1 MSSLAP
7 ASAAPAESAPMPAPA
22 KPPAASTRPID
33 QAAALGLSEGEWLT
47 RHAPGRVRRITVPAR
62 KLLFRLPALGT
73 VMSLTRNPSCVH
85 EKDGQWDKVEAT
97 GAMGLVLNHDIDLR
111 LFLNHWVHMYAVET
125 PLDRGGTRHSLQVF
139 DKAGVAVHK
148 IFARPETDMDAW
160 ATLVADVTEQAPPE
174 PLDAQPIPAPAP
186 DRPDDAIAIDA
197 VRRRWDALQD
207 VHDFFALLRE
217 EQVGRLQAMR
227 LSGAPYSRP
236 IPVSAVQPLLERAA
250 DDGTPIMCFVGNRGC
265 IQIHSGPIHRVV
277 PMGPWLNIMD
287 KGFNLHLR
295 IDQVAHAFAVWKPQ
309 SDSAVHS
316 VELFGADGTL
326 IAQFFGERKPGVPE
340 IAAWRDLVRG
350 LPDA

>member
-1 MSSLAP
+1 M
-7 ASAAPAESAPMPAPA
+7 SAAAVVTPAP
-22 KPPAASTRPID
+22 PRSTLRPID
-33 QAAALGLSEGEWLT
+33 QAAAMGLAEGEWLT
-47 RHAPGRVRRITVPAR
+47 RHAPGRVRRVAVPAR
-62 KLLFRLPALGT
+62 KLLPRLTALGT
-73 VMSLTRNPSCVH
+73 VMSLTRNASCVH
-85 EKDGQWDKVEAT
+85 EKDGVWDKIEVG

-111 LFLNHWVHMYAVET
+111 LFLNHWAHGYAVEM
-125 PLDRGGTRHSLQVF
+125 PLENGGTRHSLQFF

-148 IFARPETDMDAW
+148 IFARPTTDMAAW
-160 ATLVADVTEQAPPE
+160 EALVAEVAEEGPPPLLEAVAIAPT
-174 PLDAQPIPAPAP
+174 PA
-186 DRPDDAIAIDA
+186 DRPDDAIAIEA
-197 VRRRWDALQD
+197 VRQRWAELKD

-227 LSGAPYSRP
+227 LTGAPYSRP
-236 IPVSAVQPLLERAA
+236 VPISAIQPLLEQAA
-250 DDGTPIMCFVGNRGC
+250 ATSVPIMCFVGNRGC

-287 KGFNLHLR
+287 AGFNLHLR

-316 VELFGADGTL
+316 VELFAKDGTL

-350 LPDA
+350 LPDQ